1 MEVAGLIWLRSIVE
15 KLARKHNVV
24 QQEVREVLANRP
36 KFRRVEKGHRAG
48 ENLYSAF
55 GRTNSGRYLVVYFVH
70 KKDRRA
76 LVISAREMSAAERK
90 RYEKK

>member
-1 MEVAGLIWLRSIVE
+1 MEVAGLIWLRRIVE
-15 KLARKHNVV
+15 KLARKHNVA
-24 QQEVREVLANRP
+24 QQEVREVFANRP
-36 KFRRVEKGHRAG
+36 QFRRVEKGHRAG

-55 GRTNSGRYLVVYFVH
+55 GRTDSGRYLVVYFVF

-76 LVISAREMSAAERK
+76 LVISARDMSVAERK